1 MTDITH
7 NITRHEV
14 ACKCGC
20 GFDSLDYQTA
30 VYVQTACAHFAIKRG
45 LYRSVLLIS
54 SGCRCMAWN
63 DHEGGQEGSKHL
75 RASALDHHIVDVTP
89 RELYDYYDKKYKG
102 KFGVGLY
109 KTFVHFDTR
118 SDGPARW

>member
-7 NITRHEV
+7 NIARHQV

-30 VYVQTACAHFAIKRG
+30 VYVQTACAHFAVERRFPG
-45 LYRSVLLIS
+45 SVLIIS

-63 DHEGGQEGSKHL
+63 DHEDGEDSSQHL
-75 RASALDHHIVDVTP
+75 LARALDHRILGITP
-89 RELYDYYDKKYKG
+89 KELYDYYDEKYKG

-118 SDGPARW
+118 SGGPARW